1 MNLHQQI
8 QVLSFM
14 RRETGAKSRPLMHH
28 TLLNLGA
35 ISWSTRKSATLQEI
49 QSLIGIL
56 NFACKVV
63 PPGRPFL
70 QRIIHLTRKVN
81 KPYHHI
87 KLNAGFRKDIRMWQI
102 FLDQWNGSNFF
113 MYKEWETSEAL
124 HLYTDAASTVGFGG
138 IFGTQWFQGKWQPNQ
153 TIGTPGISI
162 DWQELYAIVVACSIW
177 GTHWSRKKI
186 IFHCDN
192 QPVVET
198 INNKCSKS
206 PTIMALTR
214 TLTLITL
221 KHNFYF
227 KAFADEVANT
237 FLVLSVKIAQ
247 MVSKTATRKL
257 NIAV

>member
-1 MNLHQQI
+1 MLKI
-8 QVLSFM
+8 RALSL
-14 RRETGAKSRPLMHH
+14 EY
-28 TLLNLGA
+28 
-35 ISWSTRKSATLQEI
+35 QEVCNFAGN

-87 KLNAGFRKDIRMWQI
+87 KLNAGFREDIRMWQI

-124 HLYTDAASTVGFGG
+124 HVYTDAGSTVGFGG
-138 IFGTQWFQGKWQPNQ
+138 DLWHPVVPGKMATQLNHRH
-153 TIGTPGISI
+153 PGISI

-186 IFHCDN
+186 LFHCDN
-192 QPVVET
+192 QPVVEI

-206 PTIMALTR
+206 PTIMALIR

-227 KAFADEVANT
+227 KALHVAG
-237 FLVLSVKIAQ
+237 
-247 MVSKTATRKL
+247 KL
-257 NIAV
+257 NPIADSISHFQMDVFRTLAPYVDPLPQPIPEDLFPN